1 MVEGKGGSDRA
12 GVYRPPG
19 YGFSIRTMP
28 WRQSVGR
35 DQRDMGKG
43 HRPTSGIAAGV
54 AESLKLFDIGRIDP
68 GFAAEDAPG
77 CRFKVFVFL
86 RVDIAADQGPGSLE
100 WVRSTF
106 HQERMQDAG
115 PQCQDHHVNRH
126 QRSLEPFGDR
136 RLWV

>member
-54 AESLKLFDIGRIDP
+54 AESLKLFDIGRMGRHCPD
-68 GFAAEDAPG
+68 GAWLQRRS
-77 CRFKVFVFL
+77 CW
-86 RVDIAADQGPGSLE
+86 VDE
-100 WVRSTF
+100 
-106 HQERMQDAG
+106 
-115 PQCQDHHVNRH
+115 
-126 QRSLEPFGDR
+126 
-136 RLWV
+136 